1 VIAREEAPGLH
12 LQGLKVVF
20 GGVTAV
26 DGLDLVAPPARLT
39 ALIGPNGAGKTTTF
53 NACCGL
59 VAPSAGRVILDEEDI
74 TDLRPAA
81 RARRGLG
88 RTFQKI
94 ELFATLTVAQ
104 NVALGREAGL
114 AGSRLLAQFRTPRHE
129 RKLIRDC
136 VEDALSVC
144 AIEGLRDAR
153 AGSLSTGQR
162 RLVELARVL
171 AGGFRMLLL
180 DEPSSGLDSEETRA
194 FGELLGHIVDTTGAG
209 VLLVEHD
216 MSLVMDV
223 SRYIYVLDFGKLIF
237 SGPPTEVVCSDVVQ
251 KAYLG
256 TEVT

>member
-1 VIAREEAPGLH
+1 VIDRDEIPGLR
-12 LQGLKVVF
+12 LQALKVEF
-20 GGVTAV
+20 GGLTAV
-26 DGLDLVAPPARLT
+26 DGIDLIAESGRLT

-59 VAPSAGRVILDEEDI
+59 VAPSAGRIVFDGEEI
-74 TDLRPAA
+74 TRLRPAA

-88 RTFQKI
+88 RTFQKV
-94 ELFATLTVAQ
+94 ELFVSLTVAE

-114 AGSRLLAQFRTPRHE
+114 AGSRLVAQFRTPRHE
-129 RKLIRDC
+129 RELIRDR
-136 VEDALSVC
+136 VEDALSLC
-144 AIEGLRDAR
+144 GLQGLREAR

-162 RLVELARVL
+162 RLVELARVF

-194 FGELLGHIVDTTGAG
+194 FGEILGHIVATTGTG

-223 SRYIYVLDFGKLIF
+223 SQHIYVLDFGKLIF
-237 SGPPTEVVCSDVVQ
+237 SGSPSEVVQSDVVQ

-256 TEVT
+256 TEVA

>member
-1 VIAREEAPGLH
+1 MIERLEASGLQ
-12 LQGLKVVF
+12 LQGLKVAF
-20 GGVTAV
+20 GGLTAV
-26 DGLDLVAPPARLT
+26 DGLDLVAPPAGLT

-59 VAPSAGRVILDEEDI
+59 VPPNAGRVILDGEDI
-74 TDLRPAA
+74 SKLRPAA

-94 ELFATLTVAQ
+94 ELFASLTVAE

-114 AGSRLLAQFRTPRHE
+114 AGSRLLAQFRAPRDQRE
-129 RKLIRDC
+129 LIRDQ
-136 VEDALSVC
+136 VEDALAVC
-144 AIEGLRDAR
+144 GLQGLREAR

-180 DEPSSGLDSEETRA
+180 DEPSSGLDGKETQK
-194 FGELLGHIVDTTGAG
+194 FGELLGHVVDTRGTG

-237 SGPPTEVVCSDVVQ
+237 SGSPADVVGSDIVQ

-256 TEVT
+256 TAVA

>member
-1 VIAREEAPGLH
+1 VTDLVGAAGLH
-12 LQGLKVVF
+12 LQGLKVAF

-26 DGLDLVAPPARLT
+26 DDLDLIAPPARLT

-59 VAPSAGRVILDEEDI
+59 VSPIAGRVILDGEDV
-74 TDLRPAA
+74 TNLRPPA

-88 RTFQKI
+88 RTFQKM
-94 ELFATLTVAQ
+94 ELFASLTVAQ

-114 AGSRLLAQFRTPRHE
+114 AGSRLLAQFRTPRGE
-129 RKLIRDC
+129 RELIRDR

-144 AIEGLRDAR
+144 ALHGVRDAR

-171 AGGFRMLLL
+171 AGDFRMLLL
-180 DEPSSGLDSEETRA
+180 DEPSSGLDSQETRT
-194 FGELLGHIVDTTGAG
+194 FGELLRHIVESRKTG

-223 SRYIYVLDFGKLIF
+223 SHYIYVLDFGKLIF
-237 SGPPTEVVCSDVVQ
+237 SGPPAEVERSDVVQ
-251 KAYLG
+251 RAYLG
-256 TEVT
+256 TEVA